1 MFLRLR
7 EPGANPGTIV
17 LGDGKMSERACKPVS
32 AFMVAAFMAV
42 ASAGTAADATWI
54 TSWATAPL
62 PPGPAMG
69 PMAAT
74 PSFNNRTLRQILRLS
89 AGGDAVRVRFT
100 NAYGARPL
108 AIGGAR
114 IAMID
119 ASGQEIAGSSRTL
132 TFAGAKTAT
141 ALRAAPLLS
150 DPVRLKVPPLA
161 RVAISTYFPG
171 DTGPCTC
178 HQVGLDETQIS
189 APGDFVGKPF
199 RPQSVTTSR
208 AFLASVEVD
217 ALEGAAT
224 VAVLGDSISDGV
236 GSTAKANRRWPDL
249 LADRLAARGGRVWGV
264 ANQGISG
271 NRVLADG
278 MGESALARLDR
289 DVLSLPGVKAV
300 IVFEGVNDLGMS
312 FGTFEGPAATAMA
325 AFRGTPIDA
334 AQMIAGYRQII
345 DRAHAQGVRVYG
357 ATIAPYKGATYWTPA
372 GEAARQAVNRF
383 IRSGGAFDAV
393 IDFDHAFADPA
404 DPAKMRDGYHMGDF
418 LHGTDAGYKAAA
430 DSIDLALFQ

>member
-1 MFLRLR
+1 
-7 EPGANPGTIV
+7 
-17 LGDGKMSERACKPVS
+17 
-32 AFMVAAFMAV
+32 
-42 ASAGTAADATWI
+42 
-54 TSWATAPL
+54 
-62 PPGPAMG
+62 MG

-74 PSFNNRTLRQILRLS
+74 PSFNNQTLRQILRLS

-100 NAYGARPL
+100 NAYGTRPL
-108 AIGGAR
+108 AIGGAHF
-114 IAMID
+114 ALID
-119 ASGQEIAGSSRTL
+119 AKGQEIAGSSRML
-132 TFAGAKTAT
+132 TFAGVKTAT
-141 ALRAAPLLS
+141 VLRAAPLLS

-161 RVAISTYFPG
+161 RVAISTYLPG
-171 DTGPCTC
+171 NTGPCTC
-178 HQVGLDETQIS
+178 HQVGLDEMQIS
-189 APGDFVGKPF
+189 APGNFVGKPF
-199 RPQSVTTSR
+199 APQSVMTSR

-217 ALEGAAT
+217 APEGAAT

-236 GSTAKANRRWPDL
+236 GSTARANRRWPDL

-278 MGESALARLDR
+278 MGDSALARFDR
-289 DVLSLPGVKAV
+289 DVLSLPGLKAV

-312 FGTFEGPAATAMA
+312 FGTFEGPAAQAMA
-325 AFRGTPIDA
+325 AFRGTPTNA
-334 AQMIAGYRQII
+334 AEMIAGYRQII
-345 DRAHAQGVRVYG
+345 DRAHAQGIRVYG
-357 ATIAPYKGATYWTPA
+357 ATIAPYKGATYWSAA
-372 GEAARQAVNRF
+372 GEAARQEVNRF